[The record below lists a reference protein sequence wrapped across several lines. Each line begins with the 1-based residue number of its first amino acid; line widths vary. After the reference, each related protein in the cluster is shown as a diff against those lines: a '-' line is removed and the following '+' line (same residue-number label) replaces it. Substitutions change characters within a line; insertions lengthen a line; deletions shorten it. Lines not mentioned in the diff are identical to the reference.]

1 MLPKRRLRETRSTA
15 ITSKNTIMIIN
26 VTNVTVISLRS
37 RAPEKEE
44 HQVPQDMETQGT
56 TREPGKGCPS
66 RPLGLD
72 MTKSIDILDTFLLS
86 GLMNSQSRYFLELEA
101 PFCILV
107 LIRRGIASP
116 TKVCPFVILGQSLKE
131 DMNGREESISVTGQT
146 SLKDFVILRFMCLQ
160 ERVGFCL
167 VFHEMKGRSSRCNVG
182 VWLRDHCWSSDQ
194 SRDYFSLLTQRV
206 QGIKVSSKVRRI
218 QKERDVVLLSDLIS
232 SLFNTLWFPSR
243 RTKVRP
249 PVLRSYICWSS
260 IIRNLFYRMISGDSE
275 SKTRFLVGNEVSSF
289 SDFPFIREINVSPLP
304 WMVTSCFILR
314 ESWLCRSNL
323 LSVYCV
329 SGFAVSILC
338 VWSLLSWFLVSSQDK
353 CLEISREIL
362 SRDNSVKGIRMFK
375 EPANTLRRRFQRD
388 WETKSIG
395 LSNKRDWTIRMSQ
408 EWKRKIV
415 PGFRKQSSR
424 SV

>member
-182 VWLRDHCWSSDQ
+182 IWLRDHGWSSDQ

-232 SLFNTLWFPSR
+232 SLFNTL
-243 RTKVRP
+243 
-249 PVLRSYICWSS
+249 
-260 IIRNLFYRMISGDSE
+260 
-275 SKTRFLVGNEVSSF
+275 
-289 SDFPFIREINVSPLP
+289 
-304 WMVTSCFILR
+304 
-314 ESWLCRSNL
+314 
-323 LSVYCV
+323 
-329 SGFAVSILC
+329 
-338 VWSLLSWFLVSSQDK
+338 
-353 CLEISREIL
+353 
-362 SRDNSVKGIRMFK
+362 
-375 EPANTLRRRFQRD
+375 
-388 WETKSIG
+388 
-395 LSNKRDWTIRMSQ
+395 
-408 EWKRKIV
+408 
-415 PGFRKQSSR
+415 
-424 SV
+424 